1 MAARGFPLR
10 RFRRERDAMTDVFDH
25 PWLGG
30 LFADPDMAALWSPD
44 AHLAHMRAFEAA
56 FSRALGRAGLAD
68 GAEAAAR
75 AIEGA
80 VLDMADLRAGTGQD
94 GVVVPRLVR
103 QMKAQA
109 GEAAA
114 AVHAGATSQDVID
127 TATAMAMRDTLA
139 LIEAR
144 LGALS
149 DALRGVEARFG
160 DRPMMGRTR
169 MQAATQITV
178 RDRIAPWLLPL
189 ADHRTRIA
197 EGRPRIARLQ
207 LGGASG
213 DRAGLGGRADAVA
226 SDMAAALGLG
236 NPARAWH
243 AMRDG
248 VAEFAGLL
256 SLVTGTLG
264 KMGQD
269 IALMA
274 QQGIGDIALSGG
286 GTSSAMA
293 HKQNPVLAELLV
305 TLARFNAG
313 QLALMHQA
321 LIHEQERS
329 GAAWALEW
337 MVLPQMARAT
347 GRALTAAITL
357 AGQIRRIGA

>member
-1 MAARGFPLR
+1 
-10 RFRRERDAMTDVFDH
+10 MTDVFDH

-44 AHLAHMRAFEAA
+44 AQLAGMRAFEAA
-56 FSRALGRAGLAD
+56 FSRALGGAGAPH
-68 GAEAAAR
+68 AEAAAQ
-75 AIEGA
+75 AIEA
-80 VLDMADLRAGTGQD
+80 VAFDMGDLRAGTGRD

-103 QMKAQA
+103 QMKAAA
-109 GEAAA
+109 GDAAGT
-114 AVHAGATSQDVID
+114 VHTGATSQDVID

-139 LIEAR
+139 LIDAR
-144 LGALS
+144 LGTLA
-149 DALRGVEARFG
+149 DALQGLDTRFG
-160 DRPMMGRTR
+160 ARPLMGRTR
-169 MQAATQITV
+169 MQAATEITAA
-178 RDRIAPWLLPL
+178 DRIAPWLLPL
-189 ADHRTRIA
+189 SDHRARIA
-197 EGRPRIARLQ
+197 QARPRIARLQ

-213 DRAGLGGRADAVA
+213 DRADLGDRADAVA
-226 SDMAAALGLG
+226 ADMAGALRLE
-236 NPARAWH
+236 NPPRAWH

-256 SLVTGTLG
+256 SLVSGTLG

-274 QQGIGDIALSGG
+274 QQGIGEIELSGG
-286 GTSSAMA
+286 GASSAMA

-313 QLALMHQA
+313 QLGLIHQA

-337 MVLPQMARAT
+337 MVLPQMAQAT
-347 GRALTAAITL
+347 GRALTAATAL
-357 AGQIRRIGA
+357 VDQIRRIGSPET

>member
-1 MAARGFPLR
+1 MS
-10 RFRRERDAMTDVFDH
+10 DVFDH

-44 AHLAHMRAFEAA
+44 AQLAGMRAFEAA
-56 FSRALGRAGLAD
+56 FSRALGRAGLAQA
-68 GAEAAAR
+68 AEAAAR
-75 AIEGA
+75 AIEGMGF
-80 VLDMADLRAGTGQD
+80 DMADLRAGTGQD

-103 QMKAQA
+103 QMKAAA
-109 GEAAA
+109 GDAAE
-114 AVHAGATSQDVID
+114 AVHKGATSQDVID

-139 LIEAR
+139 LVDAR
-144 LGALS
+144 LGTLAGALEG
-149 DALRGVEARFG
+149 LTARFG
-160 DRPMMGRTR
+160 ARPLMGRTR
-169 MQAATQITV
+169 MQAAAPITV
-178 RDRIAPWLLPL
+178 ADRIAPWLLPL
-189 ADHRTRIA
+189 ADHRARIA
-197 EGRPRIARLQ
+197 EARPRIARLQ

-213 DRAGLGGRADAVA
+213 NRADLGGAADGVA
-226 SDMAAALGLG
+226 ADMAAALRLE
-236 NPARAWH
+236 NPPRAWH

-269 IALMA
+269 VALMA
-274 QQGIGDIALSGG
+274 QQGIAEIELSGG

-313 QLALMHQA
+313 QLALIHQA
-321 LIHEQERS
+321 LVHEQERS

-337 MVLPQMARAT
+337 MVLPQMAQAA
-347 GRALTAAITL
+347 GRALTVAITL
-357 AGQIRRIGA
+357 AGQVRRIGTPE

>member
-1 MAARGFPLR
+1 
-10 RFRRERDAMTDVFDH
+10 MTDVFDH

-44 AHLAHMRAFEAA
+44 AHLARMRAFEAA
-56 FSRALGRAGLAD
+56 FSRAIGRAGLAD
-68 GAEAAAR
+68 RAEAAAR

-80 VLDMADLRAGTGQD
+80 VFDMDDLRAGTGQD

-103 QMKAQA
+103 QMKAAA
-109 GEAAA
+109 GDAAG

-127 TATAMAMRDTLA
+127 TAAAMAMRDTLA
-139 LIEAR
+139 LIDAR
-144 LGALS
+144 LGTLAEALE
-149 DALRGVEARFG
+149 ALTARFG
-160 DRPMMGRTR
+160 DCPLMGRTR
-169 MQAATQITV
+169 MQAATEITV

-197 EGRPRIARLQ
+197 EARPRIARLQ

-213 DRAGLGGRADAVA
+213 DRADLGDRADAVA
-226 SDMAAALGLG
+226 SDMAKALGLE
-236 NPARAWH
+236 NPARGWH

-256 SLVTGTLG
+256 SLVSGTLG

-269 IALMA
+269 MALMA

-286 GTSSAMA
+286 GTSSAMT

-313 QLALMHQA
+313 QLALVHQA

-337 MVLPQMARAT
+337 MVLPPMAQAT
-347 GRALTAAITL
+347 GRALTGAIAL
-357 AGQIRRIGA
+357 VGQIRRIGSPD

>member
-1 MAARGFPLR
+1 
-10 RFRRERDAMTDVFDH
+10 MTDVFDH

-30 LFADPDMAALWSPD
+30 LFADPDMAALWSPQ
-44 AHLAHMRAFEAA
+44 AQMAGMRAFEAA

-68 GAEAAAR
+68 SAR
-75 AIEGA
+75 AETA
-80 VLDMADLRAGTGQD
+80 AKAAEQTAFDMDDLRAGTGQD

-103 QMKAQA
+103 QIK
-109 GEAAA
+109 AAA
-114 AVHAGATSQDVID
+114 GDAADAVHKGATSQDVID
-127 TATAMAMRDTLA
+127 TAAALAMRDTLT
-139 LIEAR
+139 LVDAR
-144 LGALS
+144 LAQLAAALE
-149 DALRGVEARFG
+149 DLGTRFG
-160 DRPMMGRTR
+160 DRPLMGRTR
-169 MQAATQITV
+169 MQAATEITV

-189 ADHRTRIA
+189 ADHRARIA
-197 EGRPRIARLQ
+197 EARPRIVRLQ

-213 DRAGLGGRADAVA
+213 DRRDLRDKAEAVA
-226 SDMAAALGLG
+226 ADMATALGLE

-269 IALMA
+269 VALMA
-274 QQGIGDIALSGG
+274 QQGIAEIELSGG

-305 TLARFNAG
+305 TLARVNAV
-313 QLALMHQA
+313 QVSALHQA
-321 LIHEQERS
+321 MVHEQERS

-337 MVLPQMARAT
+337 MVLPQMAQAT
-347 GRALTAAITL
+347 GRALAAAIRL
-357 AGQIRRIGA
+357 AGQVRRIGTPE